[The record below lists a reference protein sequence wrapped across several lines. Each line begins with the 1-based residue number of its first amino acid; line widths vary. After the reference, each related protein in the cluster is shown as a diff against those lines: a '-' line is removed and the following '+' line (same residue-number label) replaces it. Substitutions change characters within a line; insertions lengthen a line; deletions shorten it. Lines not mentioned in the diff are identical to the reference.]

1 MKVYEKDEVKC
12 QKMVEELFGAADTND
27 SDGIDYTGIVLT
39 TKRIPGGLC
48 KTRDF
53 DGSV

>member
-27 SDGIDYTGIVLT
+27 SDGIDYTGKLLS
-39 TKRIPGGLC
+39 KRRIPGCLC
-48 KTRDF
+48 KIRYF